1 MNGRKGI
8 HQVIVGISVMM
19 FLTACGSLSLPLNIS
34 AEAGAE
40 EESEEVVESFYR
52 WYLDYVSTTGNPLV
66 DQAYHQNDM
75 LSQAMIQRVDE
86 IIASFDQGGYDP
98 FLCAQDVPES
108 IEIVSSS
115 TSDGTSLVNVMTSFG
130 NRLEVELIVISGE
143 WKIHKIQCDPK

>member
-8 HQVIVGISVMM
+8 HQTIVGVSVMM

-40 EESEEVVESFYR
+40 EESEEVVEGFYR
-52 WYLDYVSTTGNPLV
+52 WYLDYVSNTGNPLV

-75 LSQAMIQRVDE
+75 LSQAMVQRVDE

-108 IEIVSSS
+108 IELLAVPLR
-115 TSDGTSLVNVMTSFG
+115 T
-130 NRLEVELIVISGE
+130 ELP
-143 WKIHKIQCDPK
+143 W